1 MSDRSY
7 TVSSAYFCV
16 DAVRASMVEESTPP
30 KLSVLA
36 NFCAESEASAISPE
50 REEMAATTFW
60 AAADAIPPATPAIAA
75 PFALRAEPID
85 APICEPAEVPALLN
99 LDTIPPVAPP
109 ALLPNDLEK
118 AAAPDVPALPS
129 ALSIFAANPLMVGMM
144 VTDAVPTF
152 TDAIYA
158 PPSCIPSI
166 LSMPSRACSALSRRR
181 SASARS
187 AGVRSG
193 FGLLRLCWPS
203 LVLCHAMTSSACT
216 AIASM
221 YSQSPHRSSGDCLRA
236 VRDSRGSA
244 YQSSDQRVQSSPVGS
259 MGRSIP

>member
-1 MSDRSY
+1 M
-7 TVSSAYFCV
+7 VSSAYFWV

-36 NFCAESEASAISPE
+36 NFCAESDASAISPE
-50 REEMAATTFW
+50 SPESAAASFC
-60 AAADAIPPATPAIAA
+60 AAADAMPPATPAIAA
-75 PFALRAEPID
+75 PLALSADPIDEPIWD
-85 APICEPAEVPALLN
+85 PADVPALLN
-99 LDTIPPVAPP
+99 FETTPL
-109 ALLPNDLEK
+109 
-118 AAAPDVPALPS
+118 AAVPALPPNDFENAEPPLS
-129 ALSIFAANPLMVGMM
+129 PALPSSLLTFAAKPLMDGMM

-152 TDAIYA
+152 TGIYA
-158 PPSCIPSI
+158 PPWMPRIVSI
-166 LSMPSRACSALSRRR
+166 SSRAASALSRRR

-193 FGLLRLCWPS
+193 LGLLRLCWPS

-221 YSQSPHRSSGDCLRA
+221 YSASLHLSSGDWRRA

-244 YQSSDQRVQSSPVGS
+244 YQRSAHREQSSSVGS